1 MVETFCAIIMVGNMY
16 VMDCIRFA
24 DIGKEP
30 MDVYECLDYIEEV
43 RPTIADYDD
52 VTNRHILKTHEGELM
67 GFYCGDP
74 TES

>member
-1 MVETFCAIIMVGNMY
+1 
-16 VMDCIRFA
+16 
-24 DIGKEP
+24 EP
-30 MDVYECLDYIEEV
+30 MDVYECLDYTEKV

-74 TES
+74 RDS